1 MAPFLPIRAY
11 NRSQNVRIGG
21 SKIAATSTTNVDLG
35 DVQTRREF
43 AHHSA
48 IGAVYPVGPLQ
59 ATDSPGGVVPDP
71 NGTANLNVI
80 EDAGGASTE
89 VDYDGGVLKLQDG
102 TFVTVAAG
110 TGVDLGAADGT
121 FGRFD
126 IVHVDTAGTVSFTNG
141 ALGTNADASV
151 DAVVPDTPEGE
162 ILLAVV
168 ERDATDDLVGAA
180 DIDNSVKTYA

>member
-21 SKIAATSTTNVDLG
+21 SKVGVTTTTNVDLG
-35 DVQTRREF
+35 DTQTRREF

-59 ATDSPGGVVPDP
+59 ASDAPGGVVPDP

-110 TGVDLGAADGT
+110 TGVDLGVADT
-121 FGRFD
+121 TYGRYD
-126 IVHVDTAGTVSFTNG
+126 IVHVDSTGTVGFTNG
-141 ALGTNADASV
+141 ALGTDGTAAS
-151 DAVVPDTPEGE
+151 ATVPDTPSGE

-168 ERDATDDLVGAA
+168 DRAANDDAVGTA
-180 DIDNSVKTYA
+180 DIDNSVHVYA